1 MCGVTTGGHPLRQ
14 ARPAHTVDAGEAR
27 VLVAGLLAP
36 APGGFGPGDAVIADA
51 LLVTS
56 ELVTNA
62 FRHGGGLT
70 GFAAETDGRTLT
82 ISVSDASSEAPR
94 TAADHGALSEGGFG
108 WELIHLLARR
118 VSVDRLPGGGKTIEV
133 TLALA

>member
-1 MCGVTTGGHPLRQ
+1 MTTGDPLLRQ
-14 ARPAHTVDAGEAR
+14 ARPAQTVDACEAR

-36 APGGFGPGDAVIADA
+36 APDGSGPGDAVIADA

-70 GFAAETDGRTLT
+70 GFTAETDGRTLT
-82 ISVSDASSEAPR
+82 ITVSDASSEAPR

-108 WELIHLLARR
+108 WELVHILARR
-118 VSVDRLPGGGKTIEV
+118 VSVALLPGGGKTIEV

>member
-1 MCGVTTGGHPLRQ
+1 MTTGDPLLRQ
-14 ARPAHTVDAGEAR
+14 TRPAQTVDACEAR

-36 APGGFGPGDAVIADA
+36 APGGSGPGDAVIADA

-70 GFAAETDGRTLT
+70 GFTAETDGRTLT
-82 ISVSDASSEAPR
+82 ITVSDASSEAPC

-108 WELIHLLARR
+108 WELVHLLARR
-118 VSVDRLPGGGKTIEV
+118 VSVALLPGGGKTIEV

>member
-1 MCGVTTGGHPLRQ
+1 MTTGGHPLRQ
-14 ARPAHTVDAGEAR
+14 IRPAHTVGAGEAR

-36 APGGFGPGDAVIADA
+36 APGGSGPGDAVVADA

-82 ISVSDASSEAPR
+82 ISVSDASNEIPS
-94 TAADHGALSEGGFG
+94 TAAGHSAHSEGGFG
-108 WELIHLLARR
+108 WELVHLLARR
-118 VSVDRLPGGGKTIEV
+118 VSVDRHPGGGKTIEV
-133 TLALA
+133 TIPLT

>member
-1 MCGVTTGGHPLRQ
+1 MTTGDHPLRQ
-14 ARPAHTVDAGEAR
+14 SRPGHTVDACEAR

-36 APGGFGPGDAVIADA
+36 APGGSGPGDAVIADA

-70 GFAAETDGRTLT
+70 GFTAETDGRTLT

-94 TAADHGALSEGGFG
+94 TAADHGAMSEGGFG
-108 WELIHLLARR
+108 WELVHLLARR
-118 VSVDRLPGGGKTIEV
+118 VSVALLPGGGKTIEV
-133 TLALA
+133 TLVLV